1 MIDTSVPRQQQVSTT
16 DQAAKK
22 RIRKAQEKLDAE
34 MRRFDLTHQSYNQSI
49 GFQLDFSMS
58 VDILQEPVKK
68 PAMCA
73 EDNPFREA
81 FIPVEPMK
89 ATMRLVNKM
98 RELMK
103 ECNSKFEP
111 QEFKKCMS
119 CWHSLTYPKDT
130 QENLD
135 HYRFCVIMGYEKLTY
150 KETEVQKRCD
160 ECRHKLPLGKKR
172 QAVEQP
178 RPALQ

>member
-1 MIDTSVPRQQQVSTT
+1 
-16 DQAAKK
+16 
-22 RIRKAQEKLDAE
+22 

-58 VDILQEPVKK
+58 VDILQEQVKK

-81 FIPVEPMK
+81 FVPVEPMK

-119 CWHSLTYPKDT
+119 CWHSLTYPEDT